1 MYIDVRVLEHRG
13 EMKKHD
19 LPTKVDIRFP
29 VEIVQRFKAGMLS
42 CRDITDKRMRDARR
56 TYKEV
61 KVFLVERDIRS
72 ITSLSNECADYEI
85 DHESAVRHKKTGKCK
100 DSESWDN
107 TVDQLFTASVKGTKV
122 MLLY

>member
-1 MYIDVRVLEHRG
+1 MLEHRS
-13 EMKKHD
+13 ELKKHD
-19 LPTKVDIRFP
+19 LPAKVDIRFP
-29 VEIVQRFKAGMLS
+29 VEIVQRFKAGMMS
-42 CRDITDKRMRDARR
+42 CRDIIDKRMRDARR

-72 ITSLSNECADYEI
+72 TRSLSNECADCKI

-107 TVDQLFTASVKGTKV
+107 IVDQHFTASVKGTKV